1 MCRPFRSTELAM
13 ARPRRIAVLTGGGDV
28 PGLNSVIKSVVY
40 RSTELDFEVLG
51 IRRGWQGLTHL
62 TPGAEPDREY
72 VRRLDRQNTRAI
84 DRTGGTVLHTS
95 RTNPTRMPANAL
107 PPTLTAEQAGRYEVS
122 EGVYDLTQLVVDNLA
137 RLGIDVLVPIGGDD
151 TLSFARV
158 LDDHGFPVV
167 AIPKTMDNDVEGTEY
182 CIGFSTAITRAK
194 ELIDRQRTTL
204 GSHER
209 IGVFRIFGRDA
220 GFTALFTAYVTSGR
234 CVIPE
239 APYDLD
245 RLADILRTDHDDNPS
260 RYAFVITAEGAVWQG
275 AQVQDVGEADSFGH
289 RHKFNIGEVLAAE
302 LKSRTG
308 IETVASELTYDL
320 RSGEPDAIDQLV
332 ATTFANV
339 AMDLVADGETGRL
352 VGIRDGRYAHTD
364 LPEPGKPRT
373 VDVDDMYNRQR
384 FRPRYEARLGEPL
397 LLVQLGARTPA
408 AVS

>member
-1 MCRPFRSTELAM
+1 MDRA
-13 ARPRRIAVLTGGGDV
+13 RRIGVLTGGGDV

-51 IRRGWQGLTHL
+51 IRRGWQGLTHVTAGDPL
-62 TPGAEPDREY
+62 DAEY
-72 VRRLDRQNTRAI
+72 IRRLDRRNTRAI
-84 DRTGGTVLHTS
+84 DRTGGTILHTS
-95 RTNPTRMPANAL
+95 RTNPTRMPASAL
-107 PPTLTAEQAGRYEVS
+107 PATLPAEQAGRYEVS
-122 EGVYDLTQLVVDNLA
+122 EGVYDLTPVVLDNLE

-167 AIPKTMDNDVEGTEY
+167 GIPKTMDNDVAGTEY

-245 RLADILRTDHDDNPS
+245 RLAAILRTDHDDNPS
-260 RYAFVITAEGAVWQG
+260 RYAFVITAEGATWQG
-275 AQVQDVGEADSFGH
+275 AEIQDVGEADAFGH
-289 RHKFNIGEVLAAE
+289 RHKVNIGEVLAAE
-302 LKSRTG
+302 LRDRTG
-308 IETVASELTYDL
+308 IEAVASELTYDL

-339 AMDLVADGETGRL
+339 AMDLVAEGHTGRL

-364 LPEPGKPRT
+364 LPEPGRPRT
-373 VDVDDMYNRQR
+373 VDVDDMYNRDR

-408 AVS
+408 PV